1 MCDYTDEESD
11 GRPMPEDWFGTLDR
25 NSAMRPEDDS
35 DIDNLRFASDR
46 VIDDKEE
53 DMSKIVF
60 SKRSNYSPHHDGKA
74 FSRAHDS

>member
-46 VIDDKEE
+46 VTD
-53 DMSKIVF
+53 IV
-60 SKRSNYSPHHDGKA
+60 SKRSNYSTRLDDGKA

>member
-53 DMSKIVF
+53 DMF
-60 SKRSNYSPHHDGKA
+60 SKRSNYSTRLDGKA